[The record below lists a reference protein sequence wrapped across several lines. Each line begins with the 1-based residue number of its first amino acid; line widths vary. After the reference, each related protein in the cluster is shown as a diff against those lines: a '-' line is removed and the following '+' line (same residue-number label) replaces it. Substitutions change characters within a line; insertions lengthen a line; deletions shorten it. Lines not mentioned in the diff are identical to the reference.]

1 MEKNNTHNTD
11 NNQELNNEQQNSQQS
26 KDIIENKQI
35 ENDTQNRNKDSEI
48 NKEQENFQNKQ
59 EQEKFDT
66 KAQKELQKQ
75 KLKEQQAQQKE
86 QKLIEAQQLKEQK
99 NIEKQQLKQQKL
111 QQKIDRTNRN
121 VLWLWFLGLLLAT
134 IVILFLWDTSRK
146 TRFMKI
152 QQKKID
158 SLLVSNH
165 FFKTKYQEK
174 DSALNKMLSNYN
186 KILSENIVSSS
197 TLEKQKQELLN
208 LQNTIYKQDS
218 IMQSIKKTIEQ
229 ALTGYTAEQLS
240 VQMINGKLYVT
251 LREKLLFP
259 SGSTVV
265 SEQGLLALNKIAKVL
280 KNTQNIDLTIEGH
293 TDNVPISPK
302 NKQFR
307 DNWDLSTARAV
318 EVSRILIEKFGIR
331 PEIITA
337 AGKSMYFPIA
347 PNTTETGKA
356 RNRRIEF
363 IISPNLS
370 ELYKIIDKNQNA
382 K

>member
-1 MEKNNTHNTD
+1 MEENNIHNTD
-11 NNQELNNEQQNSQQS
+11 NNQELNNEQQNSQELNIS
-26 KDIIENKQI
+26 KENQEITNDTKQTNQQTEITNQQEVLENKTI
-35 ENDTQNRNKDSEI
+35 E
-48 NKEQENFQNKQ
+48 ENIDQ
-59 EQEKFDT
+59 
-66 KAQKELQKQ
+66 KALKAIQKQ
-75 KLKEQQAQQKE
+75 QEKEQQAREKE
-86 QKLIEAQQLKEQK
+86 QKLLQAQQLKEK
-99 NIEKQQLKQQKL
+99 KIAEKEQVKQQKI
-111 QQKIDRTNRN
+111 QQKIDRANRN
-121 VLWLWFLGLLLAT
+121 VLWLWFLGLLVAT

-146 TRFMKI
+146 TRFMKN

-158 SLLVSNH
+158 SLVVSNH
-165 FFKTKYQEK
+165 FFKTKYEEK

-208 LQNTIYKQDS
+208 LQKTIFKQDS

-229 ALTGYTAEQLS
+229 ALTGYTADQLS
-240 VQMINGKLYVT
+240 VQMLNGKLYVT

-265 SEQGLLALNKIAKVL
+265 SEQGLVALNKIAKVL
-280 KNTQNIDLTIEGH
+280 KNTKNIDLTIEGH
-293 TDNVPISPK
+293 TDNVPISSK
-302 NKQFR
+302 NKQFK

-318 EVSRILIEKFGIR
+318 EVSRILIEKYGIR

-347 PNTTETGKA
+347 PNTTEAGKA

-363 IISPNLS
+363 IISPDLS
-370 ELYKIIDKNQNA
+370 ELYKIIDNNHNTK
-382 K
+382 